1 MGGKLV
7 VDTQQLSTLGTQ
19 LGNVRDKLA
28 ATRAELDAH
37 AGSIGSPT
45 VLDAFRGFEDH
56 WTRGRRELT
65 DSADALAQML
75 TDSANSYL
83 DVDGQLESGLTTQ
96 TVAPGPV
103 GSNGRAA
110 V

>member
-7 VDTQQLSTLGTQ
+7 VDTYQLSTLGTQ
-19 LGNVRDKLA
+19 LTNVRDKLA

-37 AGSIGSPT
+37 AGSLGSPA

-65 DSADALAQML
+65 GSADALAQML
-75 TDSANSYL
+75 SDSASSYL
-83 DVDGQLESGLTTQ
+83 DVDAQLEGGLTTQ
-96 TVAPGPV
+96 IVAPGTV
-103 GSNGRAA
+103 GSSGRAA